1 MKSTYT
7 NLGKRFLDLK
17 SDLIIFKK
25 SAHYLSYLLF
35 HLAMHW
41 PCCEFHKQDLVTL
54 TSGAFIKILQI
65 LETLRNILELIT
77 SQRQNKRYEK
87 AKNRERKKNLFLL
100 YTFISHYIKKREVFP
115 SRSVISHQTWTFL
128 LTSVQNYNAL
138 STLMSHMDIIF
149 NWTIVKTD

>member
-87 AKNRERKKNLFLL
+87 AKNREREKNLFLL